1 MRSPQF
7 NRPLLFGNAAGLF
20 CIAILLLFISI
31 SGCVDSDEKN
41 SYMPGDTIPTI
52 APSEYGYDD
61 VTVLVGQLP
70 IHDYLTPSPTP
81 SVPLKLL
88 TEDTTQVYRWYYK
101 NAYYT
106 WTIHV
111 PADRYNYF
119 VNLPRDKPGPADY
132 VMSDRGRSE
141 LHQIM
146 DQFIALAAK
155 HNLKDDEQRDFVIAF
170 VQSLPNNR
178 WGSIRN
184 YDDYPKY
191 PLQTLYDGGGDSQD
205 TTILLTALLRLFG
218 YQASILDLNSHYAV
232 LLPQTQDDKTNN
244 RIYVYQH
251 DDGRVMK
258 GNYIDENDQ
267 TRDFSPD
274 DTEILKRSY
283 TFIESNMPGY
293 AIGTIPIQFRSTLLM
308 TMRDIPLHLRKDVI
322 DGASIIHPKQY
333 PDADFI
339 FNARLIHLDQMYAY
353 YQVYC
358 TLTSNGTGPAKDL
371 SVNILAYPV
380 MGEGWTFNEMKTVS
394 AISEGDTSLVEAT
407 VQIPRNSVAEIE
419 CILSGPLIPEKRRMS
434 QIFYT

>member
-7 NRPLLFGNAAGLF
+7 NRDLRSGYVAGLF
-20 CIAILLLFISI
+20 CIALLLLFISI

-41 SYMPGDTIPTI
+41 SYVPGGFIPTI
-52 APSEYGYDD
+52 SPSDYGYED
-61 VTVLVGQLP
+61 VTVFVGQLP
-70 IHDYLTPSPTP
+70 LSEPLTPSPTP

-146 DQFIALAAK
+146 EQFISLSAK
-155 HNLKDDEQRDFVIAF
+155 HNLKNDEQRDFVIAF

-205 TTILLTALLRLFG
+205 TSILLTSLLRLFG
-218 YQASILDLNSHYAV
+218 YQASILDLKSHYAV
-232 LLPQTQDDKTNN
+232 LLPQTQDDKINN
-244 RIYVYQH
+244 RIYVYQN

-258 GNYIDENDQ
+258 GNYINENDQ
-267 TRDFSPD
+267 ILDFSPD
-274 DTEILKRSY
+274 DKEIQKRSY
-283 TFIESNMPGY
+283 TYIESNMPGY
-293 AIGTIPIQFRSTLLM
+293 PPGTIPIQFRATLLM
-308 TMRDIPLHLRKDVI
+308 TMRDIPLHLRKDAI
-322 DGASIIHPKQY
+322 EGASIVHPKQY

-339 FNARLIHLDQMYAY
+339 FNARLIHLDQRYAY

-358 TLTSNGTGPAKDL
+358 TLTSIGTGPAKDL
-371 SVNILAYPV
+371 RININANPL
-380 MGEGWTFNEMKTVS
+380 MGDGWRFNEMKAVS
-394 AISEGDTSLVEAT
+394 AISEGDTRLVEAT
-407 VQIPRNSVAEIE
+407 VQIPRNTVAEIE
-419 CILSGPLIPEKRRMS
+419 CVLSGPLIPEKRRMS
-434 QIFYT
+434 QVFYT